1 MRLAKNALMSALTIL
16 AMFLAVSAQTPRS
29 ADDNR
34 NLAPAVGTGG
44 TIGGPT
50 GLFTVYDGATL
61 RRGEYTFSAAYSNF
75 DRDPGDVDITEVPIS
90 FQIGLN
96 DYIELFFNTDAYR
109 QVKVNSFRNLSS
121 FYTPNSQFF
130 NATLGRVAQPGAIVL
145 APQGPATT
153 PFTNTAVY
161 RRGGAPFTQF
171 PFVGGSFGNN
181 GFTTPAGV
189 TLGAAFGFPAGT
201 TPTLGAPIST
211 GDGAALFPGYGS
223 IYGSILP
230 GVVLTTQPITFGTG
244 AGATTTTAPL
254 VYSAAPSYLP
264 DAPFINR
271 SYGQTAF
278 NTFTVGGKIRFTGPD
293 SPYGIGVIPFYRF
306 YADKADDFAGFNQLQ
321 RGASPGGN
329 RGDFGLIG
337 FADARLRQW
346 LNVSVNV
353 GYIYNSDVNAEFP
366 SGKFTILD
374 RPDELL
380 YGAAL
385 DFPVNKYFQ
394 PIAEFRGTRYVGGRT
409 PNAFENHPMDALAGV
424 RIFPRRWFG
433 MGFAYR
439 YNINQQDE
447 DSVEDTTFTSSVNVL
462 RANAGATATSVQIIN
477 RSGALGPDAFRRS
490 SDPHGFIG
498 QFFIGRRNSRGVPPP
513 VNQVPNVTALNLD
526 STTVTVPCPPG
537 TQSATCT
544 DDASIAVNTV
554 AVDPEND
561 VLTYNYTVSGG
572 RIVGSGAN
580 VNWDLTGVQPGTYTI
595 TSAVDDGCGVCG
607 TTQTK
612 TITVAA
618 CADCKPICSCPTLSV
633 TGPSAAVNT
642 GEPMTFTANVSGGS
656 QTNVTYNW
664 TVSAGSITSGQGTP
678 SITVDTAG
686 LSGQEV
692 TATVEIGG
700 DLCAECPKTAS
711 SSGTI
716 TVPTPPTAQKIDEI
730 GAAQN
735 DDVKAR
741 ADNLAVALQNDPA
754 STGTIIN
761 YGTPAQVRRRE
772 ALLRTYLT
780 RNRGI
785 DASRLNFVNG
795 GTGDIKTEL
804 YVVPAG
810 AAQPTPGQ

>member
-1 MRLAKNALMSALTIL
+1 MRLAKNALMSALIML
-16 AMFLAVSAQTPRS
+16 AMLIAVTAQTPRS

-44 TIGGPT
+44 SIGGPT

-61 RRGEYTFSAAYSNF
+61 RRGEYTFSAAYSNY

-90 FQIGLN
+90 FQIGLS
-96 DYIELFFNTDAYR
+96 DHIELFFNTDAYR
-109 QVKVNSFRNLSS
+109 QIKVNSFRNLSS

-130 NATLGRVAQPGAIVL
+130 NTTLNTVAQPGAIVL
-145 APQGPATT
+145 APQGGTT
-153 PFTNTAVY
+153 TAFTGTAVY

-181 GFTTPAGV
+181 GINIPPGT
-189 TLGAAFGFPAGT
+189 TLGSSFGFGSGV
-201 TPTLGAPIST
+201 TPTLGAPIAN
-211 GDGAALFPGYGS
+211 GDGTALFPGYGS
-223 IYGSILP
+223 VYGSILP
-230 GVVLTTQPITFGTG
+230 GVVLTTQSISLGVG
-244 AGATTTTAPL
+244 SATTTAPL
-254 VYSAAPSYLP
+254 AYTLAPSYLP
-264 DAPFINR
+264 DAPFVNR

-278 NTFTVGGKIRFTGPD
+278 NTFTVGGKIRLTGPD

-306 YADKADDFAGFNQLQ
+306 YADKADDFSGFNQLQ
-321 RGASPGGN
+321 RGASPGAN
-329 RGDFGLIG
+329 RGDFGAIM

-353 GYIYNSDVNAEFP
+353 GYIYNGDVKANFP

-385 DFPVNKYFQ
+385 DFPVNKFFQ

-424 RIFPRRWFG
+424 RIFPRRFFG
-433 MGFAYR
+433 FGLAYR

-447 DSVEDTTFTSSVNVL
+447 DAVDGTTRSQTVRVAA
-462 RANAGATATSVQIIN
+462 ANGAVVTVINNTA
-477 RSGALGPDAFRRS
+477 ALGPDAFRRS

-498 QFFIGRRNSRGVPPP
+498 QFFIGRRNSRGVTPP

-526 STTVTVPCPPG
+526 STTVTIPCPPG
-537 TQSATCT
+537 TVAPAGTCT
-544 DDASIAVNTV
+544 DDASIAVSTV
-554 AVDPEND
+554 ATDPEND

-580 VNWDLTGVQPGTYTI
+580 VSWDLTGVQAGTYTI

-612 TITVAA
+612 TVTVAA
-618 CADCKPICSCPTLSV
+618 CSGCITPCTCPTISV
-633 TGPSAAVNT
+633 SGPTDAVDTGT
-642 GEPMTFTANVSGGS
+642 PMTFTANVSGGS
-656 QTNVTYNW
+656 QTSVTYNW

-686 LSGQEV
+686 LAGQTV
-692 TATVEIGG
+692 TATVDIGG
-700 DLCAECPKTAS
+700 DLCADCTRSQSTSGIVREIVQPK
-711 SSGTI
+711 
-716 TVPTPPTAQKIDEI
+716 PNKIDDF
-730 GAAQN
+730 GALQN
-735 DDVKAR
+735 DDIKAR
-741 ADNLAVALQNDPA
+741 ADNLAIALQNDPSA
-754 STGTIIN
+754 TGTIIN
-761 YGTPAQVRRRE
+761 YGTPAQVRKRE
-772 ALLRTYLT
+772 TLMRTYLT
-780 RNRGI
+780 RNRGV

-795 GTGDIKTEL
+795 GAGDIRTEL
-804 YVVPAG
+804 WVVPAG
-810 AAQPTPGQ
+810 AAQPTPGM

>member
-1 MRLAKNALMSALTIL
+1 MRLAKNALMSALVMLTLIFTTL
-16 AMFLAVSAQTPRS
+16 AQTPRS

-44 TIGGPT
+44 SIGGPT
-50 GLFTVYDGATL
+50 GLFTVYDGQTL

-130 NATLGRVAQPGAIVL
+130 VSALGTVAQPGAIVL
-145 APQGPATT
+145 APQGPTT
-153 PFTNTAVY
+153 TNFTGTAVY
-161 RRGGAPFTQF
+161 RRAGAPFTQF

-181 GFTTPAGV
+181 GITVPPGNS
-189 TLGAAFGFPAGT
+189 LGSSFGFPAGT

-230 GVVLTTQPITFGTG
+230 GVVLSVQQIQLG
-244 AGATTTTAPL
+244 AGGVTTTAPL
-254 VYSAAPSYLP
+254 VYTTAPSYLP

-271 SYGQTAF
+271 TYGQTAF
-278 NTFTVGGKIRFTGPD
+278 NTFTVGGKIRFTSPD

-306 YADKADDFAGFNQLQ
+306 YADKGDDFAGFNQLQ

-329 RGDFGLIG
+329 RGDFGAIG
-337 FADARLRQW
+337 FADARLRNW

-366 SGKFTILD
+366 SGRFTILD

-424 RIFPRRWFG
+424 RIFPQRWFG

-447 DSVEDTTFTSSVNVL
+447 DALEDTRFSQNAVVVTTTGGIVTNNVT
-462 RANAGATATSVQIIN
+462 NQTGPV
-477 RSGALGPDAFRRS
+477 GPDAFRRS

-513 VNQVPNVTALNLD
+513 VNIPANVTALNLD
-526 STTVTVPCPPG
+526 STTVTIPCPPG
-537 TQSATCT
+537 TRSESGCA

-554 AVDPEND
+554 ATDAEGD

-580 VNWDLTGVQPGTYTI
+580 VSWDLTGVRPGTYTI

-612 TITVAA
+612 TITVAE
-618 CADCKPICSCPTLSV
+618 CSGCVPICECPTLSV

-642 GEPMTFTANVSGGS
+642 GEPMSFTANVSGGT

-686 LSGQEV
+686 LTGQEV

-700 DLCAECPKTAS
+700 DICTTCTNRTAS
-711 SSGTI
+711 ASGSI
-716 TVPTPPTAQKIDEI
+716 STPPTPIATKLDEF
-730 GAAQN
+730 G
-735 DDVKAR
+735 
-741 ADNLAVALQNDPA
+741 ALQNDDIKARLDPFA
-754 STGTIIN
+754 VQLQNDPSSTGTIIN

-772 ALLRTYLT
+772 ALMRTYLT

-785 DASRLNFVNG
+785 DASRLTFVNG

-804 YVVPAG
+804 WIVPAG
-810 AAQPTPGQ
+810 ATPPTPGM

>member
-1 MRLAKNALMSALTIL
+1 MRLAKNALMSALIML
-16 AMFLAVSAQTPRS
+16 AMLIAVTAQTPRS

-44 TIGGPT
+44 SIGGPT

-90 FQIGLN
+90 FQIGLS
-96 DYIELFFNTDAYR
+96 DHIELFFNTDAYR

-121 FYTPNSQFF
+121 FYLPNSQFF
-130 NATLGRVAQPGAIVL
+130 NSTLGVVTRPGAIVY
-145 APQGPATT
+145 APQGAT
-153 PFTNTAVY
+153 PGPLSGTAVY
-161 RRGGAPFTQF
+161 RRAGAPFVQF

-181 GFTTPAGV
+181 GFGATTGV
-189 TLGAAFGFPAGT
+189 SSPFIGPAFGFAAGT
-201 TPTLGAPIST
+201 NPTYGAPIAA

-223 IYGSILP
+223 VYGSILP
-230 GVVLTTQPITFGTG
+230 GVVLTTQTINLGGTP
-244 AGATTTTAPL
+244 ATNTTAPL
-254 VYSAAPSYLP
+254 AYTVAPSYLP

-271 SYGQTAF
+271 TYGQTAF

-306 YADKADDFAGFNQLQ
+306 YADKADDFAGFNQMQ
-321 RGASPGGN
+321 RGSGPGSN
-329 RGDFGLIG
+329 RGDFGAIG

-353 GYIYNSDVNAEFP
+353 GYINNGDVKAEFP
-366 SGKFTILD
+366 TGSFTILD

-447 DSVEDTTFTSSVNVL
+447 DAVEDTRVNQTVRVIAANGAGFSVASN
-462 RANAGATATSVQIIN
+462 T
-477 RSGALGPDAFRRS
+477 ALGPDAFRRS

-526 STTVTVPCPPG
+526 STTVTIPCPPG
-537 TQSATCT
+537 TESATGCK
-544 DDASIAVNTV
+544 DDASIAVSTV
-554 AVDPEND
+554 ATDPEND

-580 VNWDLTGVQPGTYTI
+580 VSWDLTGVQAGTYTI

-612 TITVAA
+612 TVTVAA

-633 TGPSAAVNT
+633 SGPSAAVKT
-642 GEPMTFTANVSGGS
+642 GEPMTFTANVSGGT
-656 QTNVTYNW
+656 QTSVTYNW
-664 TVSAGSITSGQGTP
+664 TVSAGSIISGQGTP

-686 LSGQEV
+686 LSGQTV
-692 TATVEIGG
+692 TATVDIAG
-700 DLCAECPKTAS
+700 DLCAECDKSESTSGIVETPAPINPRKT
-711 SSGTI
+711 
-716 TVPTPPTAQKIDEI
+716 DEF
-730 GAAQN
+730 G
-735 DDVKAR
+735 
-741 ADNLAVALQNDPA
+741 ALQNDDIKARLDSFAVELQNDPSA
-754 STGTIIN
+754 TATIFN

-772 ALLRTYLT
+772 ALMRTYLT
-780 RNRGI
+780 SNRGI
-785 DASRLNFVNG
+785 DASRLNFVNAG
-795 GTGDIKTEL
+795 AGDIKTEL
-804 YVVPAG
+804 WVVPAG
-810 AAQPTPGQ
+810 ATAPTPGM

>member
-1 MRLAKNALMSALTIL
+1 MMRLAKNALMSALIML
-16 AMFLAVSAQTPRS
+16 AMLIAVTAQTPRS

-90 FQIGLN
+90 FQIGLS
-96 DYIELFFNTDAYR
+96 DHIELFFNTDAYR
-109 QVKVNSFRNLSS
+109 QVKVNSPRNLSS
-121 FYTPNSQFF
+121 FYLPNSQLFNTTL
-130 NATLGRVAQPGAIVL
+130 NATVVPGAIVL
-145 APQGPATT
+145 APQGATST
-153 PFTNTAVY
+153 AFTGTAVY
-161 RRGGAPFTQF
+161 RRAGAPFVQF
-171 PFVGGSFGNN
+171 PFVGGNFGNN
-181 GFTTPAGV
+181 GFGPTLGV
-189 TLGAAFGFPAGT
+189 TSPFLGPSFGFAAGT
-201 TPTLGAPIST
+201 TPTYGAPIAT

-223 IYGSILP
+223 LYGGILP
-230 GVVLTTQPITFGTG
+230 GVVLSTQTISLGTG
-244 AGATTTTAPL
+244 VTTTSPL
-254 VYSAAPSYLP
+254 AYTVAPSYLP

-271 SYGQTAF
+271 GYGQTAF

-321 RGASPGGN
+321 RGASPGAN
-329 RGDFGLIG
+329 RGDFGAIG

-353 GYIYNSDVNAEFP
+353 GYVYNGDVKAQFP
-366 SGKFTILD
+366 SGRFTILD

-439 YNINQQDE
+439 YNINQQDN
-447 DSVEDTTFTSSVNVL
+447 DAVEDTTIGQTVRVAGVNGVTVSTLSSS
-462 RANAGATATSVQIIN
+462 A
-477 RSGALGPDAFRRS
+477 ALGADAFRRS

-526 STTVTVPCPPG
+526 STTVTIPCPPG
-537 TQSATCT
+537 TESTSGGCK
-544 DDASIAVNTV
+544 DDASIAVSTV

-580 VNWDLTGVQPGTYTI
+580 VSWDLTGVQAGTYTI

-612 TITVAA
+612 TVTVAS

-633 TGPSAAVNT
+633 SGPSAAVKT
-642 GEPMTFTANVSGGS
+642 GEPMTFTANVSGGT
-656 QTNVTYNW
+656 QTSVTYNW
-664 TVSAGSITSGQGTP
+664 TVSAGSIISGQGTP

-686 LSGQEV
+686 LSGQNV
-692 TATVEIGG
+692 TATVDISG
-700 DLCAECPKTAS
+700 DLCAECPKSDSAS
-711 SSGTI
+711 GAVETPV
-716 TVPTPPTAQKIDEI
+716 VPQANKIDEF
-730 GAAQN
+730 GALQN
-735 DDVKAR
+735 DDIKAR
-741 ADNLAVALQNDPA
+741 ADNLAIALQNDPS

-772 ALLRTYLT
+772 ALMRTYLT
-780 RNRGI
+780 RNRGV

-795 GTGDIKTEL
+795 GAGDIKTEL
-804 YVVPAG
+804 WVVPAG
-810 AAQPTPGQ
+810 ASQPTPGM

>member
-1 MRLAKNALMSALTIL
+1 MSALTL
-16 AMFLAVSAQTPRS
+16 LTLVFVVSAQTPRS

-50 GLFTVYDGATL
+50 GLFTVYDGQTL

-90 FQIGLN
+90 FQIGLS

-130 NATLGRVAQPGAIVL
+130 VNALGRVAQPGAIVH
-145 APQGPATT
+145 APVGPNANRN
-153 PFTNTAVY
+153 FNQAVY
-161 RRGGAPFTQF
+161 RRAGAPFTQF
-171 PFVGGSFGNN
+171 PFVGGNFGNN
-181 GFTTPAGV
+181 GFTATAGV
-189 TLGAAFGFPAGT
+189 SSPFIGPAFGFAAGT
-201 TPTLGAPIST
+201 NPTLGAPIST

-223 IYGSILP
+223 VYGSILP
-230 GVVLTTQPITFGTG
+230 GVVLSTQTVNLGGTPATNTTVPVVY
-244 AGATTTTAPL
+244 TT
-254 VYSAAPSYLP
+254 APSYLP

-271 SYGQTAF
+271 TYGQTAF
-278 NTFTVGGKIRFTGPD
+278 NTFTVGGKIRFTGPE

-337 FADARLRQW
+337 FADARFRNW
-346 LNVSVNV
+346 LNGSINV

-394 PIAEFRGTRYVGGRT
+394 PIIEFRGTRYVGGRT

-439 YNINQQDE
+439 YNINQQNE
-447 DSVEDTTFTSSVNVL
+447 DALEDTTFSQNVSVVAPNGTIVSV
-462 RANAGATATSVQIIN
+462 AGIN
-477 RSGALGPDAFRRS
+477 QRGAVGPDAFRRS

-513 VNQVPNVTALNLD
+513 INQFANVTAVDLD
-526 STTVTVPCPPG
+526 SATVTIPCPPG
-537 TQSATCT
+537 QRSSANCT
-544 DDASIAVNTV
+544 DDATV
-554 AVDPEND
+554 GVRTTAVDPEND

-572 RIVGSGAN
+572 RVVGTGAN
-580 VNWDLTGVQPGTYTI
+580 VNWDLTGVAPGTYTI
-595 TSAVDDGCGVCG
+595 TASVDDGCGFCG

-612 TITVAA
+612 TITVAN
-618 CADCKPICSCPTLSV
+618 CVGCEPICECPSISV
-633 TGPSAAVNT
+633 SGPSSAVKT
-642 GEPMTFTANVSGGS
+642 GERMTFTANVSGGT
-656 QTNVTYNW
+656 QTGATYNW
-664 TVSAGSITSGQGTP
+664 TVSSGSIVEGQGTP
-678 SITVDTAG
+678 SISVDTTG
-686 LSGQEV
+686 LSGQQV
-692 TATVEIGG
+692 TATVNVGG
-700 DLCAECPKTAS
+700 LCADCPREYQA
-711 SSGTI
+711 SGT
-716 TVPTPPTAQKIDEI
+716 VEEPVNPLPNKIDEF
-730 GAAQN
+730 GALQN
-735 DDVKAR
+735 DDIKAR
-741 ADNLAVALQNDPA
+741 ADNLAVALQNDPSA
-754 STGTIIN
+754 TGTIIN

-772 ALLRTYLT
+772 ALMRTYLT
-780 RNRGI
+780 VKRGI
-785 DASRLNFVNG
+785 DASRLTFING

-804 YVVPAG
+804 WVVPAG
-810 AAQPTPGQ
+810 APQPTPGM

>member
-1 MRLAKNALMSALTIL
+1 MSALITL
-16 AMFLAVSAQTPRS
+16 AMLVAVTAQTPRS

-130 NATLGRVAQPGAIVL
+130 NSTLGRVAQPGAIVL
-145 APQGPATT
+145 APQGATT
-153 PFTNTAVY
+153 TNFANTAVY
-161 RRGGAPFTQF
+161 RRAGAPFTQY

-181 GFTTPAGV
+181 GITAPPGV
-189 TLGAAFGFPAGT
+189 TLGSAFGFPAGT

-223 IYGSILP
+223 VYGSILP
-230 GVVLTTQPITFGTG
+230 GVVLTTQSITLG
-244 AGATTTTAPL
+244 ANGTTTTAPL
-254 VYSAAPSYLP
+254 AYSAAPSYLP

-293 SPYGIGVIPFYRF
+293 SPYGIGIIPFYRF

-329 RGDFGLIG
+329 RGDFGAIG

-447 DSVEDTTFTSSVNVL
+447 DALEDTTFSSSVNVVTPTGGL
-462 RANAGATATSVQIIN
+462 VVNNSTNRTA
-477 RSGALGPDAFRRS
+477 ALGPDAFRRS

-498 QFFIGRRNSRGVPPP
+498 QFFIGRRNSRGIPPP

-537 TQSATCT
+537 SESTSGGCK
-544 DDASIAVNTV
+544 DDASIGVSTV

-580 VNWDLTGVQPGTYTI
+580 VSWDLTGVQPGTYTI

-612 TITVAA
+612 TVTVAT
-618 CADCKPICSCPTLSV
+618 CTDCKPICACPTLSV
-633 TGPSAAVNT
+633 SGPSSAIRTGDAA
-642 GEPMTFTANVSGGS
+642 TFTATVSGGS

-664 TVSAGSITSGQGTP
+664 TVSGGSITSGQGTP

-686 LSGQEV
+686 LTGQEI

-700 DLCAECPKTAS
+700 DVCAECIKTAS
-711 SSGTI
+711 SSATI
-716 TVPTPPTAQKIDEI
+716 EVPPPSTPNKVDEF
-730 GAAQN
+730 GALQN
-735 DDVKAR
+735 DDIKAR
-741 ADNLAVALQNDPA
+741 LDQYSIQLQNDPA
-754 STGTIIN
+754 STGTVIN

-772 ALLRTYLT
+772 ALMRTYLT
-780 RNRGI
+780 RNRGV

-804 YVVPAG
+804 WVVPAG
-810 AAQPTPGQ
+810 APQPTPGM

>member
-1 MRLAKNALMSALTIL
+1 MRLAKNALMSALTL
-16 AMFLAVSAQTPRS
+16 LTLVFAVSAQTPRS

-50 GLFTVYDGATL
+50 GLFTVYDGQTL

-90 FQIGLN
+90 FQIGLS

-130 NATLGRVAQPGAIVL
+130 NSTLNTVAQPGAIVL
-145 APQGPATT
+145 APQGATAT
-153 PFTNTAVY
+153 GFANTAVY
-161 RRGGAPFTQF
+161 RRAGAPFTQY

-181 GFTTPAGV
+181 GFTSPPGI
-189 TLGAAFGFPAGT
+189 TLGSAFGFPAGT
-201 TPTLGAPIST
+201 TPTLGAPISS

-230 GVVLTTQPITFGTG
+230 GVVLSVQQLTTGV
-244 AGATTTTAPL
+244 TTTAPR

-264 DAPFINR
+264 DAPFVNR

-293 SPYGIGVIPFYRF
+293 SPFGLGVIPFYRF

-329 RGDFGLIG
+329 RGDFGAIG
-337 FADARLRQW
+337 FMDGRLRNW

-353 GYIYNSDVNAEFP
+353 GYIYNSDVEAEFP

-385 DFPVNKYFQ
+385 DFPVNKFFQ
-394 PIAEFRGTRYVGGRT
+394 PIVEFRGTRYVGGRT

-424 RIFPRRWFG
+424 RIFPRRFFG
-433 MGFAYR
+433 FGFAYR
-439 YNINQQDE
+439 YNINQQDN
-447 DSVEDTTFTSSVNVL
+447 DSLEDTTFTQSVNVL
-462 RANAGATATSVQIIN
+462 TPAGGTVTTNVVTS
-477 RSGALGPDAFRRS
+477 SGPLGPDAFRRS

-526 STTVTVPCPPG
+526 STTITLPCPPNTRPAAG
-537 TQSATCT
+537 ACA
-544 DDASIAVNTV
+544 DDASVAVSTV

-580 VNWDLTGVQPGTYTI
+580 VNWDLTGVRAGTYTI

-612 TITVAA
+612 TITVAE
-618 CADCKPICSCPTLSV
+618 CANCVPICECPTLSV

-642 GEPMTFTANVSGGS
+642 GEPMTFTANVSGGT

-678 SITVDTAG
+678 SITVDTTG

-700 DLCAECPKTAS
+700 DVCAECTQKTAS
-711 SSGTI
+711 ASGSVT
-716 TVPTPPTAQKIDEI
+716 TPPTPTPTKVDEF
-730 GAAQN
+730 GALQN
-735 DDVKAR
+735 DDIKAR
-741 ADNLAVALQNDPA
+741 LDPFAVALQNDPT
-754 STGTIIN
+754 STGYIIN

-772 ALLRTYLT
+772 TLMRTYLT

-785 DASRLNFVNG
+785 DAGRLTFVNG
-795 GTGDIKTEL
+795 GTGDIRTEL
-804 YVVPAG
+804 YTVPSG
-810 AAQPTPGQ
+810 ATPPVPGQ